1 MTDHLFKEYNKS
13 ISTNGMIR
21 IYPDVIKESRKENRI
36 YKDDSD
42 CKAASRAGIV
52 MNFLISGT
60 WYGYTIYQHHAL
72 EKIKRAFCIQNKAAS
87 DNEKRAGLCI

>member
-1 MTDHLFKEYNKS
+1 
-13 ISTNGMIR
+13 MIR

-52 MNFLISGT
+52 KNFLISDT
-60 WYGYTIYQHHAL
+60 WYFYTMYSHYAL
-72 EKIKRAFCIQNKAAS
+72 EKTKKSILYT
-87 DNEKRAGLCI
+87 E

>member
-1 MTDHLFKEYNKS
+1 MLHKKEFELTDCLSKEYNHS

-36 YKDDSD
+36 YKGDSD

-52 MNFLISGT
+52 KNFLISDT
-60 WYGYTIYQHHAL
+60 WYFDTIY
-72 EKIKRAFCIQNKAAS
+72 
-87 DNEKRAGLCI
+87 